1 MAETPI
7 DFRTE
12 PSRYKHW
19 KLALENGVAY
29 LTMDVN
35 EDGGLRPG
43 YKLKLNSYDLGVG
56 IELADAV
63 QRLRFEHPEVGA
75 VVIRSLRDR
84 IFCSGANINMLGLS
98 THDHKVN
105 FCKFTNETRLA
116 IEDASEHSDQTYICS
131 INGIAA
137 GGGYELALA
146 CDQILLADDGSSA
159 VSLPELPWLAV
170 LPGPGGLTLLVDN
183 RRVRRD
189 HADFFC
195 TTAEGMR
202 GKRAQQWRLVDRL
215 IPPSKLADETKKI
228 AEEAAANSKRPKG
241 AKGIALPDLER
252 ALDGDTFRYPHLTVE
267 IDRER
272 RAAHFRVNGPSS
284 TAPADAAAVHAQ
296 GAAFWP
302 LALARALD
310 DAMMHLRLNET
321 EIGTWVLHS
330 QGDSALVET
339 YDALL
344 ARESSNWL
352 VREIVLYWKRT
363 LKRLDVSSR
372 SLIALV
378 EPGSCFAGTL
388 FELVLAADRSYML
401 DGVFEGSNLPAA
413 AIKLTDMNFGPYP
426 MGNGL
431 TRLGTRFLSE
441 PRHVDDLKEEIGEAI
456 EAEAADQLGLVTFT
470 PDDID
475 YTQRI
480 PNNVDLS
487 SDRRLQRALEN
498 WQPRF
503 LDWWKDMGPDGTLN
517 YDVYLRTAISAEAN
531 GWANFG
537 YVKMPDYRWG
547 IFLAGQDPNRV
558 IAYGDNKG
566 KPAWQEVPG
575 ELRSTLRRLIVTQ
588 GDTEPASVE
597 QQRLLGKTAPS
608 LYDLRNVFQINCEE
622 GRHLWA
628 MVYLLHA
635 YFGRDGREE
644 AEMLLERH
652 SGDPDKPRI
661 LGAFNEQTPDWLS
674 FFMFTYFTDRDGKYQ
689 LASLA
694 ESGFDP
700 LARSCRFMLIEEA
713 HHMFVGESGVQ
724 RIVQRTCEL
733 MTLHDTN
740 DVRALGAIDLP
751 TLQKYLNFH
760 FSVSLDLFGQE
771 ASTNAANYYT
781 MGVKGRY
788 LETRIEDDHLLG

>member
-1 MAETPI
+1 MAETAPI

-12 PSRYKHW
+12 PTRYKHW
-19 KLALENGVAY
+19 KLTLENGVAY

-43 YKLKLNSYDLGVG
+43 YKLKLNSYDLGVD

-98 THDHKVN
+98 SHDHKVN

-116 IEDASEHSDQTYICS
+116 IEDATEHSDQTYICS

-159 VSLPELPWLAV
+159 VSLPELPLLAV
-170 LPGPGGLTLLVDN
+170 LPGTGGLTRLVDK
-183 RRVRRD
+183 RLVRRD

-195 TTAEGMR
+195 TTAEGVR
-202 GKRAQQWRLVDRL
+202 GKRAQQWRLVDKL
-215 IPPSKLADETKKI
+215 IPPSKLADETRKI
-228 AEEAAANSKRPKG
+228 AEDVAAKSRRPKD
-241 AKGIALPDLER
+241 ARGIALPAVER
-252 ALDGDTFRYPHLTVE
+252 TVEGDTLRYPHLVVE

-284 TAPADAAAVHAQ
+284 AAPADAAAIHAQ
-296 GAAFWP
+296 GAGFWP
-302 LALARALD
+302 LALARSLD

-330 QGDSALVET
+330 QGDAALVEA

-344 ARESSNWL
+344 AKESANWL

-401 DGVFEGSNLPAA
+401 DGVFDGSNLPAA
-413 AIKLTDMNFGPYP
+413 TLKLTTMNFGPYP

-441 PRHVDDLKEEIGEAI
+441 PKHVDALKDEIGEAI
-456 EAEAADQLGLVTFT
+456 DAEAADELGLVTFT

-475 YTQRI
+475 WEDE
-480 PNNVDLS
+480 V
-487 SDRRLQRALEN
+487 RLAIEERAG
-498 WQPRF
+498 F
-503 LDWWKDMGPDGTLN
+503 SPDGLIGMESN
-517 YDVYLRTAISAEAN
+517 LRFAGPETMET
-531 GWANFG
+531 
-537 YVKMPDYRWG
+537 K
-547 IFLAGQDPNRV
+547 IFARLS
-558 IAYGDNKG
+558 
-566 KPAWQEVPG
+566 AWQNW
-575 ELRSTLRRLIVTQ
+575 IF
-588 GDTEPASVE
+588 
-597 QQRLLGKTAPS
+597 QRPNATGPEGALKLYGTGKQAK
-608 LYDLRNVFQINCEE
+608 YDR
-622 GRHLWA
+622 
-628 MVYLLHA
+628 
-635 YFGRDGREE
+635 
-644 AEMLLERH
+644 
-652 SGDPDKPRI
+652 K
-661 LGAFNEQTPDWLS
+661 
-674 FFMFTYFTDRDGKYQ
+674 
-689 LASLA
+689 
-694 ESGFDP
+694 
-700 LARSCRFMLIEEA
+700 
-713 HHMFVGESGVQ
+713 
-724 RIVQRTCEL
+724 
-733 MTLHDTN
+733 
-740 DVRALGAIDLP
+740 RA
-751 TLQKYLNFH
+751 
-760 FSVSLDLFGQE
+760 
-771 ASTNAANYYT
+771 
-781 MGVKGRY
+781 
-788 LETRIEDDHLLG
+788 